1 MPKWKLESLHCDDM
15 ADNRMTAMYSDGTRK
30 AKVKV
35 GYPLPTSSVTDEQL
49 LDMILKQSKP
59 EPISDTRPTAT
70 PPTDR
75 FRVQLV
81 IRHIQGYY
89 QPRPGEDAST
99 AFVRALNETTKN
111 LT

>member
-1 MPKWKLESLHCDDM
+1 MK
-15 ADNRMTAMYSDGTRK
+15 
-30 AKVKV
+30 
-35 GYPLPTSSVTDEQL
+35 TDEIMNN
-49 LDMILKQSKP
+49 MILKQSKP
-59 EPISDTRPTAT
+59 EPISDTRPRST

-75 FRVQLV
+75 HRVELA